1 MLDAVVVGAGPNGLS
16 AAITLARAGRSVQVV
31 EASGHVGGGVRS
43 AALTLPGFVH
53 DVCSASYP
61 MGAGSPFFRGLP
73 LHAHGADWLEPELPL
88 AHPLDGGRA
97 AVLHGSLPATVAALG
112 EDGAAHARI
121 FRDLTERWQAL
132 TPDQRPPPDGAEHLA
147 RTASPWRAVRPTPAL
162 VRTLFTALRPA
173 GGLARTAFRTEEARA
188 LLGGLAAH
196 GEQPLTKLGTGGFAL
211 TLGAAAH
218 AVGWPMVRGGAQR
231 LADALAAILRGH
243 GGTIELGRTVRA
255 LDQLPPARVV
265 LLDLSPAALLRLAG
279 ARLPARYRN
288 ALRRFRRGPA
298 AFKIDYALSAPIPWQ
313 APACRRAGV
322 VHVCGSLDE
331 IERALDEAWSS
342 EVPAR
347 PFVLVAQPSLFDR
360 SRVPVGSDA
369 HTAWAY
375 AHVPH
380 GSKVDMTDAI
390 EAQLE
395 RFAPGF
401 KQRVLAR
408 HVLDPAAL
416 EAHNANLEGGDIA
429 GGACDLRQLLFRPA
443 FRLVPWT
450 TPDPAL
456 FLCSSST
463 PPGPGVHG
471 LCGHFAA
478 RAALRR
484 LGGDVAGRPPR

>member
-16 AAITLARAGRSVQVV
+16 AAITLARAGRSVRVI
-31 EASGHVGGGVRS
+31 EASETVGGGVRS

-53 DVCSASYP
+53 DVCSAVYP
-61 MGAGSPFFRGLP
+61 MAVGSPFFRGLP
-73 LHAHGADWLEPELPL
+73 LRAHGVEWVQPDLPL

-97 AVLHGSLPATVAALG
+97 AALHGTLAATMEALG
-112 EDGAAHARI
+112 ADGPAHARI

-132 TPDQRPPPDGAEHLA
+132 TPDGRPERDAPPVTWQQGPRRRSL
-147 RTASPWRAVRPTPAL
+147 WRVFRPTPAL
-162 VRTLFTALRPA
+162 PRTLYTALRSA
-173 GGLARTAFRTEEARA
+173 GGLARSAFRSEEAQA

-196 GEQPLTKLGTGGFAL
+196 GVQPLSKAGTGGFAL

-218 AVGWPMVRGGAQR
+218 AVGWPLIRGGAQK
-231 LADALAAILRGH
+231 LADALAEILRHH

-255 LDQLPPARVV
+255 LTELPPARVV
-265 LLDLSPAALLRLAG
+265 LLDVSPAALLRLAG
-279 ARLPARYRN
+279 TRLSPRYRR
-288 ALRRFRRGPA
+288 ALGRFKRGPA
-298 AFKIDYALSAPIPWQ
+298 AFKIDYALDGPIPWQ
-313 APACRRAGV
+313 AAACRRAGV
-322 VHVCGSLDE
+322 VHVCGPLDE
-331 IERALDEAWSS
+331 IERALEQAWRGV
-342 EVPAR
+342 EPGR

-369 HTAWAY
+369 QTAWAY
-375 AHVPH
+375 AHVPL
-380 GSKVDMTDAI
+380 GSTADVTGVI

-401 KQRVLAR
+401 QRRVLAR

-416 EAHNANLEGGDIA
+416 EAHDANLEGGDIA

-443 FRLVPWT
+443 FRFVPWAT
-450 TPDPAL
+450 SDPRL

-471 LCGHFAA
+471 LCGHLAA

-484 LGGDVAGRPPR
+484 LGG

>member
-16 AAITLARAGRSVQVV
+16 AAITLARAGRSVRVI
-31 EASGHVGGGVRS
+31 EGSETVGGGVRS

-53 DVCSASYP
+53 DVCSAVYP

-73 LHAHGADWLEPELPL
+73 LRAHGVEWLQPELPL

-97 AVLHGSLPATVAALG
+97 AVLHGTLAATIEALG
-112 EDGAAHARI
+112 EDGAAHRRI

-132 TPDQRPPPDGAEHLA
+132 TPDQRPETAAEPGAPSRSFA
-147 RTASPWRAVRPTPAL
+147 RSVSLWRALRPTPAL
-162 VRTLFTALRPA
+162 LRTLFTALRPA
-173 GGLARTAFRTEEARA
+173 GGLARSAFRTEEARA

-196 GEQPLTKLGTGGFAL
+196 GVQPLNKAGTGGFAL

-218 AVGWPMVRGGAQR
+218 AVGWPLVRGGAQK
-231 LADALAAILRGH
+231 LADALAEILRDH
-243 GGTIELGRTVRA
+243 GGTIEVGRPVRA
-255 LDQLPPARVV
+255 LTELPRARVV
-265 LLDLSPAALLRLAG
+265 LLDVAPSALLRLAG
-279 ARLPARYRN
+279 ARLSAPYRR

-298 AFKIDYALSAPIPWQ
+298 AFKIDYALDGPIPWQ
-313 APACRRAGV
+313 AEPCRRAGV
-322 VHVCGSLDE
+322 VHVCGPLGE
-331 IERALDEAWSS
+331 IERALDEAWRGV
-342 EVPAR
+342 VPAR

-360 SRVPVGSDA
+360 SRVPAGSDA

-375 AHVPH
+375 AHVPL
-380 GSKVDMTDAI
+380 GTTTDMSEVI

-401 KQRVLAR
+401 KRRVLAR
-408 HVLDPAAL
+408 HVLGPAAL
-416 EAHNANLEGGDIA
+416 EAHDANLEGGDIA

-443 FRLVPWT
+443 FRCVPWT
-450 TPDPAL
+450 TSDPAL

-471 LCGHFAA
+471 LCGHLAA

-484 LGGDVAGRPPR
+484 LG

>member
-16 AAITLARAGRSVQVV
+16 AAITLARAGRSVAVV
-31 EASGHVGGGVRS
+31 EATDHVGGGVHS

-53 DVCSASYP
+53 DVCSAIYP
-61 MGAGSPFFRGLP
+61 MGVGSPFFRDLP
-73 LHAHGADWLEPELPL
+73 LHAHGLEWLEPELPL

-97 AVLHGSLPATVAALG
+97 AVLHGTLAATVAALG

-132 TPDQRPPPDGAEHLA
+132 TPDQRSHDGANA
-147 RTASPWRAVRPTPAL
+147 RRGRTSWWRVLRPTPAL
-162 VRTLFTALRPA
+162 VRTLLSALRPA
-173 GGLARTAFRTEEARA
+173 GGLARSSFRTPEARA

-196 GEQPLTKLGTGGFAL
+196 GVQPLNRLGTGGFAL

-231 LADALAAILRGH
+231 LADALAAILRGL
-243 GGTIELGRTVRA
+243 GGTIELGRPVRA
-255 LDQLPPARVV
+255 LDELPAARAV

-279 ARLPARYRN
+279 DRLPARYQQ

-298 AFKIDYALSAPIPWQ
+298 AFKIDYALSGPIPWE
-313 APACRRAGV
+313 AAACRRAGV
-322 VHVCGSLDE
+322 VHVGGELDE
-331 IERALDEAWSS
+331 IERALDAAWRG
-342 EVPAR
+342 EPPR
-347 PFVLVAQPSLFDR
+347 QPFVLVAQPSLFDR
-360 SRVPVGSDA
+360 SRVPAGSDA

-375 AHVPH
+375 THVPH
-380 GSKVDMTDAI
+380 GSTVDMTGAI

-401 KQRVLAR
+401 GRRVLAR
-408 HVLDPAAL
+408 HTLDPSAL
-416 EAHNANLEGGDIA
+416 QAHDANLEGGDIA
-429 GGACDLRQLLFRPA
+429 GGACDLRQLLFRPT
-443 FRLVPWT
+443 FRFVPWT

-471 LCGHFAA
+471 LCGHLAA
-478 RAALRR
+478 RSVLRR
-484 LGGDVAGRPPR
+484 LGR